1 MCSDPTALSAGGPV
15 QCPDPGPPPCAWVP
29 GILCQASCVP
39 VPWAASSA
47 QQASGA
53 SYHGLWSHSPS
64 AWSEC
69 LVPGPPCQCLRS
81 LAHSL
86 HSPLS
91 TLGSPLAAFALL
103 SPPSGHGPCT
113 AGPTNPTCDEP
124 GCKGWGV
131 KCHKAC
137 PEVGCGHFNH
147 IMQKRCQ
154 VCDAD
159 RGTTP
164 RSPRSPRW
172 VTYGERESK
181 RECVCERERTREG
194 ERESVCVYICMCL
207 RERERETVTHK
218 P

>member
-1 MCSDPTALSAGGPV
+1 MLGSQASCARHPV
-15 QCPDPGPPPCAWVP
+15 CLFPGPPLVLSRPPVLRTMAYGP
-29 GILCQASCVP
+29 MVP
-39 VPWAASSA
+39 VL
-47 QQASGA
+47 G
-53 SYHGLWSHSPS
+53 PS
-64 AWSEC
+64 AWFQGHHASAC
-69 LVPGPPCQCLRS
+69 
-81 LAHSL
+81 AHSLIHSTL

-91 TLGSPLAAFALL
+91 TLRSPLAAFALL
-103 SPPSGHGPCT
+103 SPPSGHGLCT

-172 VTYGERESK
+172 VTYGEREQ
-181 RECVCERERTREG
+181 ER
-194 ERESVCVYICMCL
+194 VCV
-207 RERERETVTHK
+207 
-218 P
+218 